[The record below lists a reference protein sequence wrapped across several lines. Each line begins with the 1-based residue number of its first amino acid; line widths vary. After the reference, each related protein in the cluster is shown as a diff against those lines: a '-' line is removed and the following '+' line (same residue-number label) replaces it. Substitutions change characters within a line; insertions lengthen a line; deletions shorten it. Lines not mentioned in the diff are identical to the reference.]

1 MTTALMA
8 GPEDSL
14 VALQELPKIQVAISD
29 LCTKAPDTKPGPSLV
44 GRRRECEE
52 LDRLLEDVRAQQSRV
67 MVVRGEPG
75 VGKTALVEYLLR
87 NAAGCRIG
95 RAAGVESE
103 LELAFSGLHQLCGP
117 MLDRLENLPG
127 PQRDALGVAF
137 GIIDGP
143 SPDRFV
149 AGLAALSLLA
159 AVAEER
165 PLVCVVDD
173 AQWVDRASMQ
183 VLAFVARRLL
193 AESVAFVFAVREPG
207 TGLDLEG
214 LPVLLVDRLSD
225 GDARVLLDS
234 TIPGRLDA
242 QVRDRIV
249 AEANGNPLALL
260 ELPRGVTAAELAGG
274 FGLPDTRPLTS
285 RIEQSF
291 LRRVQ
296 TLPAATQRLLLA
308 AAAEPLGDV
317 TLLRRAAEPLAI
329 DGDAATPAEAAG
341 LIEFGTRVRFR
352 HPLVR
357 SAVYRA
363 GGLSERQEVHRA
375 LAEATDPV
383 SNPDRRAW
391 HRAQGTSGLDEAV
404 ASELER
410 SAEHAR
416 SRGGVAAAAAFLA
429 RATELT
435 PDPARRGARAL
446 AAAQAKFEAAA
457 PDTADDLLAMA
468 ELGPLDA
475 LARARV
481 ARLRAQIAFARNRGS
496 DAPPMLLD
504 AARALEGLDDGLAR
518 ETYLEAFGAA
528 MFAGRFG
535 GRYGLREVAEAAR
548 AAPPGPQPARPSDLL
563 LDGMATRH
571 LERVA
576 GKEWVTEDPRAG
588 VPTLRRA
595 LETLRRVEPRTKDDI
610 MHLLRL
616 SPAAQSMCMYE
627 LWDFE
632 GWRELSTR
640 SVRLAREAGA
650 VTALPMLLCYLA
662 GVHVHAGEFAAA
674 AALIEESH
682 SITAAIGNAPTR
694 YGALYLAAWRGE
706 EAAAMDLET
715 VTKDATARG
724 EGRILGLVGTVV
736 AVLYNG
742 LGGYP
747 AALAGARQARDYG
760 DLGYAADSLPELVEA
775 GVRSDAV
782 EEAAAALREL
792 EGRARASGTDWAL
805 GVLARSKALLSDD
818 ASAEPLYREAIE
830 RLERSGVRV
839 HLARAHLVYG
849 EWLRRQNRRRD
860 GREHLRTAYEALSS
874 MGADA
879 FAERARGEL
888 LATGE
893 TVRKRTVDTR
903 DVLTAQERQI
913 VRLAAERHT
922 NTEIGSQLFLS
933 PRTVEYHLHKVYSK
947 LGVSSRKELRSALRE
962 LKGAMSPV

>member
-1 MTTALMA
+1 MTTALIA
-8 GPEDSL
+8 GPENSL
-14 VALQELPKIQVAISD
+14 VALQELPKIQVPLSD
-29 LCTKAPDTKPGPSLV
+29 LCTKGPDMKPGPSLV

-52 LDRLLEDVRAQQSRV
+52 LDRLLEDVQAQQSRV

-87 NAAGCRIG
+87 NATGCRVA

-103 LELAFSGLHQLCGP
+103 MELPFSGLHQLCGP
-117 MLDRLENLPG
+117 VLDRLKDLPG

-137 GIIDGP
+137 GLSDGP

-149 AGLAALSLLA
+149 VGLAALSLMA
-159 AVAEER
+159 EVAEER

-183 VLAFVARRLL
+183 VLAFVARRLF
-193 AESVAFVFAVREPG
+193 AESVALVFAVREPG

-214 LPVLLVDRLSD
+214 LPVLVVDGLSD
-225 GDARVLLDS
+225 GDARLLLDS
-234 TIPGRLDA
+234 AIPGRLDE

-249 AEANGNPLALL
+249 AETRGNPLALL
-260 ELPRGVTAAELAGG
+260 ELPRGVTAADLAGG
-274 FGLPDTRPLTS
+274 FGRPDARPLAS

-296 TLPAATQRLLLA
+296 SLPVATQRLLLV

-317 TLLRRAAEPLAI
+317 TLLWRAAERLGI
-329 DGDAATPAEAAG
+329 DGDAAGPAEAAG

-357 SAVYRA
+357 SAAYRA
-363 GGLSERQEVHRA
+363 ASLSERQEVHRA

-383 SNPDRRAW
+383 VNPDRRAW
-391 HRAQGTSGLDEAV
+391 HRAQAASGLDEAV
-404 ASELER
+404 AGELER
-410 SAEHAR
+410 SAERAR

-429 RATELT
+429 RAAELT
-435 PDPARRGARAL
+435 PDPVRRGARAL

-457 PDTADDLLAMA
+457 PDTAADLLAMA
-468 ELGPLDA
+468 ELGPLDD
-475 LARARV
+475 LQRARV
-481 ARLRAQIAFARNRGS
+481 ARLRAQMAFARNRGR
-496 DAPPMLLD
+496 DAPQMLLD
-504 AARALEGLDDGLAR
+504 AARAFEGLDDGLAR

-528 MFAGRFG
+528 MFAGRLG
-535 GRYGLREVAEAAR
+535 GRHGLREVAEAAR

-576 GKEWVTEDPRAG
+576 GEQWVSEGSRAG
-588 VPTLRRA
+588 VPTLQRA
-595 LETLRRVEPRTKDDI
+595 LETLRRAEPRTKDDI

-616 SPAAQSMCMYE
+616 SPMAQSMCMHE
-627 LWDFE
+627 LWEFE

-650 VTALPMLLCYLA
+650 VTALPMLLVYLA

-674 AALIEESH
+674 AALIEESDL
-682 SITAAIGNAPTR
+682 ITAATGNAPMR
-694 YGALYLAAWRGE
+694 YAALFLAGWRGE
-706 EAAAMDLET
+706 EAAALKLIET
-715 VTKDATARG
+715 VTMDASARG
-724 EGRILGLVGTVV
+724 EGRVFGLTGHVT

-742 LGGYP
+742 LGDYP
-747 AALAGARQARDYG
+747 AALAGARQACDHG
-760 DLGYAADSLPELVEA
+760 DLGYAAGSLPELVEA

-782 EEAAAALREL
+782 EEAAAALRQL
-792 EGRARASGTDWAL
+792 EERVRASGTDWAL

-818 ASAEPLYREAIE
+818 VTAESFYREAIE
-830 RLERSGVRV
+830 RLERSRVRV
-839 HLARAHLVYG
+839 HLARAHLLYG

-860 GREHLRTAYEALSS
+860 GREHLRFAHEMFSG

-893 TVRKRTVDTR
+893 TLRKRTVDTR
-903 DVLTAQERQI
+903 DVLTAQESQI

-922 NTEIGSQLFLS
+922 NTEIASRLFIS
-933 PRTVEYHLHKVYSK
+933 PRTVEYHLHKVFSK
-947 LGVSSRKELRSALRE
+947 LGVSSRKELRGALLE
-962 LKGAMSPV
+962 L